1 MDCMGYNGKFF
12 GLLFFVAHIMECH
25 NVFLRDSSVPAATF
39 STPFPLV
46 ASRCWHRAMFYSLW
60 IKEGAMI
67 VLDIY
72 IYTNLFYI
80 RIDIWIHI
88 QYIWIYIYIYIRL
101 NIYYISQT
109 GKIYTSKFTLG
120 TSIFRKLCNE
130 DSSYGGF
137 LKWRYPTTMGF
148 PTKMIILVCFGGTPT
163 ISGNT
168 HIAMGSWGWGLCIY
182 LLYKMG
188 PTSHKWRYE
197 APYKSMVVS
206 GSLNRW

>member
-1 MDCMGYNGKFF
+1 
-12 GLLFFVAHIMECH
+12 MECH

-46 ASRCWHRAMFYSLW
+46 ASRWWHRAMFYSLW

-72 IYTNLFYI
+72 IYKSILYSYRYLNTHTIYLN
-80 RIDIWIHI
+80 IH
-88 QYIWIYIYIYIRL
+88 IYIRL

-148 PTKMIILVCFGGTPT
+148 PTKMIILGCFGGTPT

-168 HIAMGSWGWGLCIY
+168 HIAMGSWG
-182 LLYKMG
+182 
-188 PTSHKWRYE
+188 
-197 APYKSMVVS
+197 
-206 GSLNRW
+206 